1 MAPVQK
7 SPQQQAAIMELL
19 SSISVNQVE
28 SRETFHLR
36 WINCLPKQKETPL
49 ILLNGSAEM
58 HKLIVQD
65 VDEDKMTAP
74 VPQTRLVQP

>member
-1 MAPVQK
+1 
-7 SPQQQAAIMELL
+7 MELL

-49 ILLNGSAEM
+49 ILINGSAEM